1 MILLNKKTIITVAAV
16 AALIFGST
24 APALAQQQ
32 GQENSNGGFMNM
44 FTQFFSHFFQRGQVN
59 QGQGYG
65 LQNQGNYPM
74 MTGEPTGTPEK
85 MEEARLQGL
94 ITAGKITQAQATEI
108 TAEITKIES
117 EITAWS
123 QSTGINAAYVYGGL
137 RGMGVGLGP
146 NGQNGPEVTGMP
158 ERPMQLQNG
167 QGYQQGGQGN
177 NGGIMRGNNR

>member
-16 AALIFGST
+16 AALVFGSA

-32 GQENSNGGFMNM
+32 GQENGSGGFMNM
-44 FTQFFSHFFQRGQVN
+44 FSQFFSHFFQRGQVN
-59 QGQGYG
+59 QGQGFG
-65 LQNQGNYPM
+65 LQNQENNPM
-74 MTGEPTGTPEK
+74 ISGTPTGSPEQ

-94 ITAGKITQAQATEI
+94 VTAGKITQAQATQI

-146 NGQNGPEVTGMP
+146 NGENGPEVTGMP

-167 QGYQQGGQGN
+167 QQGGQSNEGF
-177 NGGIMRGNNR
+177 GPRGNR